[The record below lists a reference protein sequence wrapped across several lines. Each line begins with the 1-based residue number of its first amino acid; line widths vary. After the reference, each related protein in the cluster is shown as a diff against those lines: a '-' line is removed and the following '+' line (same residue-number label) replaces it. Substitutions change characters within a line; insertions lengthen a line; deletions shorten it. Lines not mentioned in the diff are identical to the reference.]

1 MKKTRDFERE
11 LKMQERALKE
21 SNEYRS
27 FFEGRGDLNRDTS
40 LLGPV
45 KGLEN
50 TGKWTPEQDKILID
64 GIKHGVST
72 KVLAM
77 MVKHSEPCTWARAR
91 RTLKVWYSTKNPRRA
106 MTPEEKEQW
115 RQHLAVIRGAKY
127 AALKA
132 LTKSAPSKKVN
143 K

>member
-1 MKKTRDFERE
+1 MKKVKDIERE

-21 SNEYRS
+21 SNEYRA
-27 FFEGRGDLNRDTS
+27 FFEGKGDLNRDTS
-40 LLGPV
+40 LVGAV

-50 TGKWTPEQDKILID
+50 TGKWTPEQDKVLAD
-64 GIKHGVST
+64 GIRKGVPI

-91 RTLKVWYSTKNPRRA
+91 RTLKIWYSTNVPRRP
-106 MTPEEKEQW
+106 MTPQEKEQW
-115 RQHLAVIRGAKY
+115 RQHLATIRGAKY

-132 LTKSAPSKKVN
+132 LTKSAPSKKH
-143 K
+143 